1 MTCSRSSCASGD
13 AYEASLVHR
22 PCVPCVA
29 LSPLSHSGGR
39 AGGWR
44 ASLCVS
50 LIDRRHRAGK
60 VVRARRENDGPLRS
74 PRGIGRHHP
83 PRGRTRLPRDA
94 PIRRIVQN
102 VLKMRRRRGPA
113 RSMVKVRPLL
123 SRASHAS
130 RFCLRFGN
138 CRLVEGEWTD
148 FEIPDPL
155 SDMFAL
161 LTARRNRALIQQWGV
176 WLAGKDAERAL
187 KVGRCQPH
195 IFFAFG
201 YTSHERSRR

>member
-83 PRGRTRLPRDA
+83 PRGRTRLPRDG

-130 RFCLRFGN
+130 ASAYDLEFADLSRESGQILRFQTRYRTCLRCSRPGA
-138 CRLVEGEWTD
+138 
-148 FEIPDPL
+148 I
-155 SDMFAL
+155 
-161 LTARRNRALIQQWGV
+161 
-176 WLAGKDAERAL
+176 
-187 KVGRCQPH
+187 GR
-195 IFFAFG
+195 
-201 YTSHERSRR
+201 